1 MKHAMRGLLQRPVI
15 VAPTTSW
22 TLQYL
27 RSGMDLLKHYDAYIV
42 DLTQLAALATRV
54 ESTRT

>member
-1 MKHAMRGLLQRPVI
+1 MAVNRWQLGLK
-15 VAPTTSW
+15 
-22 TLQYL
+22 Y
-27 RSGMDLLKHYDAYIV
+27 YDAYIV